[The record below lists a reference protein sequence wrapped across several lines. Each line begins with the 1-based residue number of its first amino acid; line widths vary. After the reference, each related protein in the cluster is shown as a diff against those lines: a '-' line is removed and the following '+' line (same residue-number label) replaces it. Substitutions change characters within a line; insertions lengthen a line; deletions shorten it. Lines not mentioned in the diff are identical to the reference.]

1 MLEKG
6 KLTQS
11 PPMNPSR
18 QAARGGGQRAT
29 RRSKNQTTTLDPTP
43 AAGNYSF
50 VLYLAY
56 VLYPPLYLAG
66 PIMTY
71 PSFVAQLAP
80 PAMCAFATT
89 TTSNGTTTASTAAD
103 DDDENVADEAER
115 AAVVVAA
122 ATKEET
128 TPLALVAY
136 AVRFLAC
143 WVTMELVLH
152 TMYVVAL
159 KDSGKG
165 WWNGMTPAQVSLVG
179 FWNLIVVWLKA
190 SSLSLLSFPL
200 PSLLCRIFWSS
211 RLLPPLPPLPMR
223 ACVQLLLPWRLFRL
237 WSLLD
242 GIVPPEN
249 MIRCMA
255 NNYSVLGFWRAWH
268 RSYNLWVVR
277 YLYIPL
283 GGSNRPLLATLGV
296 FTFVALWHDLR
307 LRLLVWGWA
316 ITLFVVPEMVGRQI
330 VPYSKVSE
338 RVYFPSSPC
347 ACVLL
352 TPEEKKTRTTVR
364 IKTVVSTP
372 RRRRRRRQHLVAHD
386 GQLGRVCRRR
396 RGRQRVV
403 ADHARRSARCVL
415 ERDFFRS
422 LIFGFENSARVR
434 IGARR

>member
-1 MLEKG
+1 MD
-6 KLTQS
+6 
-11 PPMNPSR
+11 PS
-18 QAARGGGQRAT
+18 
-29 RRSKNQTTTLDPTP
+29 P

-71 PSFVAQLAP
+71 PSFVAQLASS
-80 PAMCAFATT
+80 PALASASESATAL
-89 TTSNGTTTASTAAD
+89 NGATIAAAD
-103 DDDENVADEAER
+103 KAE
-115 AAVVVAA
+115 AVVVVA
-122 ATKEET
+122 KET

-143 WVTMELVLH
+143 LVTMELVLH

-190 SSLSLLSFPL
+190 SRISSHPLSFFFVLATIDRLGWLTRDLFFFCLMSRPL
-200 PSLLCRIFWSS
+200 W
-211 RLLPPLPPLPMR
+211 
-223 ACVQLLLPWRLFRL
+223 QLLLPWRLFRL

-316 ITLFVVPEMVGRQI
+316 ITLFVVPEMVGRKL
-330 VPYSKVSE
+330 VPYSKVS
-338 RVYFPSSPC
+338 VLLPTGVFFFLFFFLLLLLWLPPFSPRE
-347 ACVLL
+347 ALL
-352 TPEEKKTRTTVR
+352 TPKEP
-364 IKTVVSTP
+364 S
-372 RRRRRRRQHLVAHD
+372 
-386 GQLGRVCRRR
+386 
-396 RGRQRVV
+396 
-403 ADHARRSARCVL
+403 
-415 ERDFFRS
+415 
-422 LIFGFENSARVR
+422 
-434 IGARR
+434 